1 MRGISPTPRYR
12 PAPHQEPMALCP
24 SYSPYIDG
32 EYSGKLCAP
41 SLALDWQIKRL
52 IEVEA
57 RVSYHARRWYVHVAS
72 DFPLAH
78 HYRAVLAWGPLAP
91 SQ

>member
-1 MRGISPTPRYR
+1 MDALGSSHHPFR
-12 PAPHQEPMALCP
+12 PANHIRKFLEFLRRFCF
-24 SYSPYIDG
+24 
-32 EYSGKLCAP
+32 GKLCAP

-57 RVSYHARRWYVHVAS
+57 RVSYHTRRCYVHVAS
-72 DFPLAH
+72 DFPLTQ
-78 HYRAVLAWGPLAP
+78 HYRALRAWGPLAP